1 MTRQRA
7 NAIADMIGGIILIA
21 AIYGTYIA
29 ITSIPGGTP

>member
-7 NAIADMIGGIILIA
+7 NAIADLIGGIILVA

-29 ITSIPGGTP
+29 IINIPGKP

>member
-7 NAIADMIGGIILIA
+7 NAIADLIGGIFLVA

-29 ITSIPGGTP
+29 IINIPGNP